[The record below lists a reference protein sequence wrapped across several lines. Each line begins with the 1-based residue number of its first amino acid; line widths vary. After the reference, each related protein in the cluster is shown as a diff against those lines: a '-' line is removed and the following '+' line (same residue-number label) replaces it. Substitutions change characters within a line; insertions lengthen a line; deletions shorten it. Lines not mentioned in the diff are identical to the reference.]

1 MTIQDKK
8 ENISK
13 MLEIYKKITVNEV
26 LLNKTSEAELHDLIK
41 VLELLNHE
49 KVFEFNTSSKKEALL
64 SVQAF
69 INENKKH

>member
-8 ENISK
+8 EKISK

-49 KVFEFNTSSKKEALL
+49 KVFEFNTSSKKKALL